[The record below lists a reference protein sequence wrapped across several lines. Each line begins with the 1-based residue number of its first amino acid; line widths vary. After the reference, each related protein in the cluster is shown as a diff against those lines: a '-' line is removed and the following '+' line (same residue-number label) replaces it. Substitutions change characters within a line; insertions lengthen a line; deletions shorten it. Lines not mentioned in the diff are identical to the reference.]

1 MLVLCWAQ
9 ASCVIRQRQCKVSPP
24 LHMPLTAC
32 IHTFG
37 EEADRVTP
45 NVSRA
50 EQPGGSAFLHTAW
63 GTAQG
68 WIQLH
73 VEKGQKEAAQLLPTM
88 SLGAPSSC
96 RPFPK
101 TLIPDKT
108 KRIHQTS
115 APPPTEHLQIPTNT
129 SSPRSF
135 LSPTGN
141 CLNTRWD
148 DQWYVGWPALSP
160 VPQRASSSLSWGTG
174 QTHPKIMVLF
184 RRLQPSLKT
193 VLS

>member
-115 APPPTEHLQIPTNT
+115 APPPYRTPANSNQYKLPKKFFVSYRELLKYQVRWPMVCWLASFVPCSSTCQLITELRDRANPPKNH
-129 SSPRSF
+129 
-135 LSPTGN
+135 G
-141 CLNTRWD
+141 
-148 DQWYVGWPALSP
+148 AL
-160 VPQRASSSLSWGTG
+160 
-174 QTHPKIMVLF
+174 
-184 RRLQPSLKT
+184 
-193 VLS
+193 